1 MQDIDS
7 LSTSLEGFSIFNTRP
22 PPLENHQVL
31 TKNDKICFK
40 RKDNNEQKTA
50 TLISRSGKATDK
62 YKKASNSKLDDRTMK
77 SSDYERE
84 VNSLEQLRKS
94 TTNNN
99 NVNLMPLSRLA
110 RVNNFCSN
118 LILLF
123 LLIEWSSLLNSY
135 HSKSLFMHSSTISLV
150 KPSSFSQLVQLP

>member
-84 VNSLEQLRKS
+84 VNSLEQLPKS

-99 NVNLMPLSRLA
+99 VNLMSLSWLA
-110 RVNNFCSN
+110 RVSNFCSN
-118 LILLF
+118 LILPF
-123 LLIEWSSLLNSY
+123 LLIEWSCLFNSY
-135 HSKSLFMHSSTISLV
+135 HSKSLFMYSSTISLV